1 MSNLDEDFSMGL
13 LENCESPCI
22 SLYMPTHRHHPDNQ
36 QDQILYRNL
45 ISELE
50 ESLRKQ
56 FSRREVVQL
65 LEPFTALNNDR
76 LFWNHNLDGLALLSS
91 GDFFRV
97 YRLQR
102 PTPKLAVVADSFH
115 LKPLMRTLQSIDRYE
130 VLGLNRQ
137 EVKLFEGNRDALD
150 EIELHPDVPRTIK
163 EALGSE
169 LTDSYLNFRSPGGVR
184 GSQTA
189 VYHGHG
195 GKKDEV
201 DVDAERFFRAVD
213 KGILE
218 HHSRPS
224 GLPLI
229 LAALSEHHHLFREIS
244 NNPFLVEKS
253 LDVHPDSLASIDEL
267 HERAWRLMEPRYLA
281 RKDALVEQYATAKS
295 HDLASEDTEEV
306 ARAVAQGKVA
316 TLLVDDSHHVPG
328 WIDEASGE
336 IEFGTLEHPC
346 IDDIFDDLAALA
358 LKMGGEVVIL
368 PAELMPTE
376 TGVAAIY
383 RY

>member
-1 MSNLDEDFSMGL
+1 MSNLDEDYSKGL

-45 ISELE
+45 VTQLE

-65 LEPFTALNNDR
+65 LEPFTALDNDR
-76 LFWNHNLDGLALLSS
+76 VFWNQNLDGLALLASK
-91 GDFFRV
+91 DFFRD
-97 YRLQR
+97 YKLQR
-102 PTPKLAVVADSFH
+102 PTPTIAVVADSFH

-130 VLGLNRQ
+130 VLGLNQQ
-137 EVKLFEGNRDALD
+137 EVKFFEGNRDALD
-150 EIELHPDVPRTIK
+150 EIELHPDVPRTLK

-184 GSQTA
+184 GSQIA

-195 GKKDEV
+195 GKKEEMAI
-201 DVDAERFFRAVD
+201 DAERFFRAVD

-218 HHSRPS
+218 HYSRPS

-229 LAALSEHHHLFREIS
+229 LAALSEHHHLFRKVS
-244 NNPFLVEKS
+244 NNPFLVEES

-267 HERAWRLMEPRYLA
+267 RERAWKLMEPRYLA
-281 RKDALVEQYATAKS
+281 RKDALVEQYAAAKS
-295 HDLASEDTEEV
+295 RDLAGGDLEEV
-306 ARAVAQGKVA
+306 ARAVAQGKVS
-316 TLLVDDSHHVPG
+316 TLLVDDNHHVPG
-328 WIDEASGE
+328 RINKSSGE
-336 IEFGTLEHPC
+336 IEFEDLDHPE
-346 IDDIFDDLAALA
+346 IDDVIDDFAELA
-358 LKMGGEVVIL
+358 LKMGGQVVVL
-368 PAELMPTE
+368 PSEQMPTK
-376 TGVAAIY
+376 TRIAAIY

>member
-1 MSNLDEDFSMGL
+1 MSNLDEDYSKGL

-45 ISELE
+45 VTQLE

-65 LEPFTALNNDR
+65 LEPFTALDNDR
-76 LFWNHNLDGLALLSS
+76 VFWNQNLDGLALLASK
-91 GDFFRV
+91 DFFRD
-97 YRLQR
+97 YKLQR
-102 PTPKLAVVADSFH
+102 PTPTIAVVADSFH

-130 VLGLNRQ
+130 VLGLNQQ
-137 EVKLFEGNRDALD
+137 EVKFFEGNRDALD
-150 EIELHPDVPRTIK
+150 EIELHPDVPRTLK

-184 GSQTA
+184 GSQIA

-195 GKKDEV
+195 GKKEEMAI
-201 DVDAERFFRAVD
+201 DAERFFRAVD

-218 HHSRPS
+218 HYSRPS

-229 LAALSEHHHLFREIS
+229 LAALSEHHHLFRKVS
-244 NNPFLVEKS
+244 NNPFLVEES

-267 HERAWRLMEPRYLA
+267 RERAWKLMEPRYLA
-281 RKDALVEQYATAKS
+281 RKDALVEQYAAAKS
-295 HDLASEDTEEV
+295 RDLAGDDLEEV
-306 ARAVAQGKVA
+306 ARAVAEGKVA
-316 TLLVDDSHHVPG
+316 TLLVDDNHHVPG
-328 WIDEASGE
+328 RINKSSGE
-336 IEFGTLEHPC
+336 IEFEDLDHPE
-346 IDDIFDDLAALA
+346 IDDVIDDLAELA
-358 LKMGGEVVIL
+358 LKMGGQVVVL
-368 PAELMPTE
+368 PSEQMPTK
-376 TGVAAIY
+376 TGIAAIY

>member
-1 MSNLDEDFSMGL
+1 MSNLDEDYSKGL

-45 ISELE
+45 VTQLE

-76 LFWNHNLDGLALLSS
+76 LFWNHNLDGLALLASK
-91 GDFFRV
+91 DFFRD
-97 YRLQR
+97 YKLQR
-102 PTPKLAVVADSFH
+102 PTPTIAVVADSFH
-115 LKPLMRTLQSIDRYE
+115 LKPLIRTLQSIDRYE
-130 VLGLNRQ
+130 VLGLNQQ
-137 EVKLFEGNRDALD
+137 EVKFFEGNRDALD
-150 EIELHPDVPRTIK
+150 EIELHPDVPRTLK

-184 GSQTA
+184 GSQIA

-195 GKKDEV
+195 GKKEEMAI
-201 DVDAERFFRAVD
+201 DAERFFRAVD

-218 HHSRPS
+218 HYSRPS

-229 LAALSEHHHLFREIS
+229 LAALSEHHHLFRKVS
-244 NNPFLVEKS
+244 NNPFLVEQS

-267 HERAWRLMEPRYLA
+267 RERAWKLMEPRYLA
-281 RKDALVEQYATAKS
+281 RKDALVEQYAAAKS
-295 HDLASEDTEEV
+295 RDLAGDDLEEV
-306 ARAVAQGKVA
+306 ARAVAEGKVA
-316 TLLVDDSHHVPG
+316 TLLVDDNHHVPG
-328 WIDEASGE
+328 RINKSSGE
-336 IEFGTLEHPC
+336 IEFEDLDHPE
-346 IDDIFDDLAALA
+346 IDDVIDDLAELA
-358 LKMGGEVVIL
+358 LKMGGQVVVL
-368 PAELMPTE
+368 PSEQMPTK
-376 TGVAAIY
+376 TGIAAIY

>member
-1 MSNLDEDFSMGL
+1 MSNLDEDYSTGL

-45 ISELE
+45 VTQLE

-56 FSRREVVQL
+56 FSRRVVVQL
-65 LEPFTALNNDR
+65 LEPFTALDNDR
-76 LFWNHNLDGLALLSS
+76 VFWNQNLDGLALLASK
-91 GDFFRV
+91 DFFRD
-97 YRLQR
+97 YKLQR
-102 PTPKLAVVADSFH
+102 PTPTIAVVADSFH

-130 VLGLNRQ
+130 VLGLNQQ
-137 EVKLFEGNRDALD
+137 EVKFFEGNRDALD
-150 EIELHPDVPRTIK
+150 EIELHPDVPRTLK

-184 GSQTA
+184 GSQIA

-195 GKKDEV
+195 GKKEEMAI
-201 DVDAERFFRAVD
+201 DAERFFRAVD

-229 LAALSEHHHLFREIS
+229 LAALSEHHHLFRKVS
-244 NNPFLVEKS
+244 NNPFLVEES

-267 HERAWRLMEPRYLA
+267 RERAWKLMEPRYLA
-281 RKDALVEQYATAKS
+281 RKDALVEQYAAAKS
-295 HDLASEDTEEV
+295 RDLAGEDLEEV
-306 ARAVAQGKVA
+306 ARAVAQGKVS
-316 TLLVDDSHHVPG
+316 TLLVDDNHHVPG
-328 WIDEASGE
+328 RINKSSGE
-336 IEFGTLEHPC
+336 IEFEDLDHPE
-346 IDDIFDDLAALA
+346 IDDVIDDLAELA
-358 LKMGGEVVIL
+358 LKMGGQVVVL
-368 PAELMPTE
+368 PSEQMPTK
-376 TGVAAIY
+376 TGIAAIY

>member
-1 MSNLDEDFSMGL
+1 MSNLDEDYSKGL

-45 ISELE
+45 VTQLE

-65 LEPFTALNNDR
+65 LEPFTALDNDR
-76 LFWNHNLDGLALLSS
+76 VFWNQNLDGLALLASK
-91 GDFFRV
+91 DFFRD
-97 YRLQR
+97 YKLQR
-102 PTPKLAVVADSFH
+102 PTPTIAVVADSFH

-130 VLGLNRQ
+130 VLGLNQQ
-137 EVKLFEGNRDALD
+137 EVKFFEGNRDALD
-150 EIELHPDVPRTIK
+150 EIELHPDVPRTLK

-184 GSQTA
+184 GSQIA

-195 GKKDEV
+195 GKKEEMAI
-201 DVDAERFFRAVD
+201 DAERFFRAVD

-218 HHSRPS
+218 HYSRPS

-229 LAALSEHHHLFREIS
+229 LAALSEHHHLFRKVS
-244 NNPFLVEKS
+244 NNPFLVEQS

-267 HERAWRLMEPRYLA
+267 RERAWKLMEPRYLA
-281 RKDALVEQYATAKS
+281 RKDALVEQYAAAKS
-295 HDLASEDTEEV
+295 RDLAGDDLEEV
-306 ARAVAQGKVA
+306 ARAVAEGKVA
-316 TLLVDDSHHVPG
+316 TLLVDDNHHVPG
-328 WIDEASGE
+328 RINKSSGE
-336 IEFGTLEHPC
+336 IEFEDLDHPE
-346 IDDIFDDLAALA
+346 IDDVIDDLAELA
-358 LKMGGEVVIL
+358 LKMGGQVVVL
-368 PAELMPTE
+368 PSEQMPTK
-376 TGVAAIY
+376 TGIAAIY

>member
-1 MSNLDEDFSMGL
+1 MSNLDEDYSTGL

-45 ISELE
+45 VTQLE

-65 LEPFTALNNDR
+65 LEPFTALDNDR
-76 LFWNHNLDGLALLSS
+76 VFWNQNLDGLALLASK
-91 GDFFRV
+91 DFFRD
-97 YRLQR
+97 YKLQR
-102 PTPKLAVVADSFH
+102 PTPTIAVVADSFH
-115 LKPLMRTLQSIDRYE
+115 LKPLIRTLQSIDRYE
-130 VLGLNRQ
+130 VLGLNQQ

-150 EIELHPDVPRTIK
+150 EIELHPDVPRTLK

-184 GSQTA
+184 GSQNA
-189 VYHGHG
+189 MYHGQG
-195 GKKDEV
+195 GKKEEV
-201 DVDAERFFRAVD
+201 AIDAERFFRAVD

-229 LAALSEHHHLFREIS
+229 LAALSEHHHLFRKVS
-244 NNPFLVEKS
+244 NNPFLVEQS

-267 HERAWRLMEPRYLA
+267 RERAWKLMEPRYLA

-295 HDLASEDTEEV
+295 RDLAGDDLEQV
-306 ARAVAQGKVA
+306 ARAVAEGKVA
-316 TLLVDDSHHVPG
+316 TLLVDDNHHVPG
-328 WIDEASGE
+328 RINKSSGE
-336 IEFGTLEHPC
+336 IEFDDLDHPEV
-346 IDDIFDDLAALA
+346 DDVIDDLAELA
-358 LKMGGEVVIL
+358 LKMGGQVVVL
-368 PAELMPTE
+368 PSEQMPTK
-376 TGVAAIY
+376 TGIAAIY